1 MVDSGKKMMKAIGTV
16 LGVTVLITFV
26 GLILHVILSLDIM
39 STMDIINVTL
49 LKAAIG
55 LFLAGLWGFFGLAGT
70 VISIVWVVSYVKDLF
85 SKKEG
90 LGAITA

>member
-1 MVDSGKKMMKAIGTV
+1 MVDSGKKMMQAIGTV

-26 GLILHVILSLDIM
+26 ALILQVILSLDIM
-39 STMDIINVTL
+39 ATVDVINVTL
-49 LKAAIG
+49 LKSAIG

-90 LGAITA
+90 LGSITA

>member
-16 LGVTVLITFV
+16 MGVTVLITFV
-26 GLILHVILSLDIM
+26 ALILQTILSLDIM
-39 STMDIINVTL
+39 AAVDVINVTL

-70 VISIVWVVSYVKDLF
+70 IIAIVWVVSYVKDLF
-85 SKKEG
+85 DKKEG
-90 LGAITA
+90 IGAISA